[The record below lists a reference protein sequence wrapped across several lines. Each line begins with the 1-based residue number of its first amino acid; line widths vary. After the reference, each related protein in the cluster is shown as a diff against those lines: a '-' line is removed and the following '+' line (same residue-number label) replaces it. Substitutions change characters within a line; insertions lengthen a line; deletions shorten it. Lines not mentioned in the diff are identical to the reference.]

1 MSSADGINDTLAA
14 SEMLRRVREIAWS
27 FIAGL
32 LFVPVIALVVLMAD
46 QSTIQLLVDR
56 YLAAAIVATAVF
68 IGILIRVL
76 QIAIRLGKEMRD
88 PAHLKETRAHRFYW
102 AYFAARVLGFR

>member
-1 MSSADGINDTLAA
+1 MSSADGINDALAA

-27 FIAGL
+27 VVAGL

-46 QSTIQLLVDR
+46 KSIIQLVADR
-56 YLAAAIVATAVF
+56 YFAATIVATAVS

-88 PAHLKETRAHRFYW
+88 PARLKETRAHQFYW
-102 AYFAARVLGFR
+102 TYFAARVFGFR